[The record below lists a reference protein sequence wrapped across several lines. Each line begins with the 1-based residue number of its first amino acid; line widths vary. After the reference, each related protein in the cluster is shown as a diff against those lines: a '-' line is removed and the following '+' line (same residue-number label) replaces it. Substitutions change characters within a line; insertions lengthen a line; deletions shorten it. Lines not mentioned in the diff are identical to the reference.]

1 MGRTG
6 HLAFGGGQ
14 NSYSFPYAA
23 AGRIVVGTSVA
34 QLPNIPC
41 EQVFF
46 KVPSSN
52 TQTVYIGG
60 VDVSSAVGM
69 PFVAGE
75 FSPWIPVQNLN
86 ELYAV
91 AGAAGMNLY
100 YFIVR

>member
-6 HLAFGGGQ
+6 HLAFGGVQ

-23 AGRIVVGTSVA
+23 AGRIVVGISA
-34 QLPNIPC
+34 ARLPDIPC

-46 KVPSSN
+46 RVPSSN
-52 TQTVYIGG
+52 TQTIYIGG
-60 VDVSSAVGM
+60 QDVSSALGM
-69 PFVAGE
+69 PFLAGE

-86 ELYAV
+86 ELWAV
-91 AGAAGMNLY
+91 AGGAGMVLY